1 MGTLGVRGQAVVPGR
16 PDEVELG
23 FTLTA
28 VEQKPEDALSAVAS
42 RSQVLSGLL
51 DETGVPAAMRSTT
64 GVSVAEELE
73 YRDGRSVHRGYRATE
88 RVRVRL
94 SDASVVGSL
103 MREAVGRAAASVD
116 GPRWRLLRSNP
127 AFAEACAEAARDAR
141 RRADAY
147 ALALGYRVGAVER
160 ATEPTVRIEP
170 PQPAMRLMAL
180 EAAPDPELSIEAGD
194 LDVTAAIE
202 VVFLLEEP

>member
-1 MGTLGVRGQAVVPGR
+1 MGTLGVRGESVVPGR

-23 FTLTA
+23 FTLTS

-42 RSQVLSGLL
+42 RSQVLAGLL
-51 DETGVPAAMRSTT
+51 DETAVPAAMRSTT
-64 GVSVAEELE
+64 GVSVAEEVE
-73 YRDGRSVHRGYRATE
+73 WRDGRSVHRGYRASE

-94 SDASVVGSL
+94 SDASAVGAL
-103 MREAVGRAAASVD
+103 MREAVGRASAAVD

-127 AFAEACAEAARDAR
+127 AYGEACAEAARDAR

-147 ALALGYRVGAVER
+147 AEALGYRVGAVER

-170 PQPAMRLMAL
+170 PQPAMRMMAAQAEVAQDL
-180 EAAPDPELSIEAGD
+180 AIEAGD